1 MNECKGLAHELCSRI
16 YSPEKGRGW
25 GGGEEVNGKEERRP
39 AGLPSGAGAIKGIDF
54 RKRKGG
60 KLWRGNAAL
69 VLHYALMAG
78 F

>member
-1 MNECKGLAHELCSRI
+1 MSAKVWRTSSAVAYIVQR
-16 YSPEKGRGW
+16 RGGG

>member
-1 MNECKGLAHELCSRI
+1 MSAKVWRTSSAVAYIVQR
-16 YSPEKGRGW
+16 RGGGGG
-25 GGGEEVNGKEERRP
+25 GGGEVYGKEERRP

-60 KLWRGNAAL
+60 KLWRENAAL